1 MNEGIND
8 LNTLKPDLA
17 SEWSEENEIK
27 PTEVSI
33 GSHKKVIWKCKLGHE
48 WIVSHVWKC
57 IFRKS
62 RCFEFGSEN
71 VLLIINEIKLHRIGA
86 VSVCHCATSFL
97 NLGTKKTAVKCSIFT
112 TVCFV
117 FYLILGVTTHSKL

>member
-8 LNTLKPDLA
+8 LNTLKPELA

-71 VLLIINEIKLHRIGA
+71 VLLIITEIKLHRIGA
-86 VSVCHCATSFL
+86 VSVCH
-97 NLGTKKTAVKCSIFT
+97 
-112 TVCFV
+112 
-117 FYLILGVTTHSKL
+117 

>member
-8 LNTLKPDLA
+8 LNTLKPELA

-48 WIVSHVWKC
+48 WIISHVWKC

-71 VLLIINEIKLHRIGA
+71 VLLIITEIKLHRIGT
-86 VSVCHCATSFL
+86 VSVCHCVTSFL
-97 NLGTKKTAVKCSIFT
+97 NLGTKK
-112 TVCFV
+112 
-117 FYLILGVTTHSKL
+117 LL